1 MNGTLLDMI
10 REKFF
15 SPENRSINGAIDKDE
30 YKKQKEV
37 QVNFDF
43 IRKSEGFE
51 TEGYVPRSGEQ
62 VLDSSGVTIGTG
74 LDLGT
79 KNMDYFKDFE
89 NQETLKKMEAY
100 FGMQGQEAYDFEQA
114 NPLSLSEEET
124 KALDNFVKGRELE
137 SIENSFLALTGK
149 ELSSMPPR
157 LQTVIADLQFQYG
170 SNYNRTP
177 KFREII
183 KDIAEDPQDA
193 QSYMPL
199 MNELRDFGD
208 KYDTRRE
215 READLIQGLYFDLMP
230 SAKDLLR
237 DDSTGINQTL
247 EYYGEWED

>member
-1 MNGTLLDMI
+1 MIRGTLLDMI
-10 REKFF
+10 RERFF
-15 SPENRSINGAIDKDE
+15 SPENRSINGAINKEE
-30 YKKQKEV
+30 YKKQKEL
-37 QVNFDF
+37 QVNMEFL
-43 IRKSEGFE
+43 RMSEGFE

-89 NQETLKKMEAY
+89 NKETLKKMEAY
-100 FGMQGQEAYDFEQA
+100 FGMKGQAAYDFEQE
-114 NPLSLSEEET
+114 NPLSLTREEAVEV
-124 KALDNFVKGRELE
+124 DNFVKGRELE

-199 MNELRDFGD
+199 MSELRDFGD

-215 READLIQGLYFDLMP
+215 READLIQGLFFDLMP
-230 SAKDLLR
+230 SAKDLLK
-237 DDSTGINQTL
+237 DESTGINQTL
-247 EYYGEWED
+247 EYYGE

>member
-1 MNGTLLDMI
+1 MIRGTLLDMI
-10 REKFF
+10 RERFF
-15 SPENRSINGAIDKDE
+15 SPENRSINGAIDKEE
-30 YKKQKEV
+30 YKRQKEV

-89 NQETLKKMEAY
+89 NKETLKMEAY

-114 NPLSLSEEET
+114 NPLSLTEEET

-177 KFREII
+177 KFRDII

-199 MNELRDFGD
+199 MNELETLVTSMTQEE
-208 KYDTRRE
+208 KE
-215 READLIQGLYFDLMP
+215 
-230 SAKDLLR
+230 K
-237 DDSTGINQTL
+237 QT
-247 EYYGEWED
+247 

>member
-1 MNGTLLDMI
+1 MNGTLLSMI

-30 YKKQKEV
+30 YKKQKEL
-37 QVNFDF
+37 QVNMEFL
-43 IRKSEGFE
+43 RMSEGFE

-89 NQETLKKMEAY
+89 NKETLKKMEAY
-100 FGMQGQEAYDFEQA
+100 FGMQGLAAYNFEQE
-114 NPLSLSEEET
+114 NPLSLTREEAVEV
-124 KALDNFVKGRELE
+124 DNYVKGRELE

-199 MNELRDFGD
+199 MSELRDFGD
-208 KYDTRRE
+208 KYDTRRN

-247 EYYGEWED
+247 EYYGE

>member
-30 YKKQKEV
+30 YKKQKEL
-37 QVNFDF
+37 QVNMEFL
-43 IRKSEGFE
+43 RMSEGFE

-79 KNMDYFKDFE
+79 KNMDYYKYFE
-89 NQETLKKMEAY
+89 NKETLKKMEAY
-100 FGMQGQEAYDFEQA
+100 FGMKGQAAYDFEQE
-114 NPLSLSEEET
+114 NPLSLTREEAVEV
-124 KALDNFVKGRELE
+124 DNFVKGRELE

-247 EYYGEWED
+247 EYYGE

>member
-1 MNGTLLDMI
+1 MIRGTLLDMI

-30 YKKQKEV
+30 YKKQKEL
-37 QVNFDF
+37 QVNMEFL
-43 IRKSEGFE
+43 RKSEGFE

-89 NQETLKKMEAY
+89 NKETLKKMEAY

-114 NPLSLSEEET
+114 NPLSLTREEAIE
-124 KALDNFVKGRELE
+124 LDNFVKGRELG

-177 KFREII
+177 KFRDII

-215 READLIQGLYFDLMP
+215 READLIQELYLNLLP

-237 DDSTGINQTL
+237 DDSTGTNSTL
-247 EYYGEWED
+247 EYRP

>member
-30 YKKQKEV
+30 YKKQKEL
-37 QVNFDF
+37 QVNMEFL
-43 IRKSEGFE
+43 RKSEGFE

-89 NQETLKKMEAY
+89 NKETLKKMEAY

-177 KFREII
+177 KFRDII

-215 READLIQGLYFDLMP
+215 READLIQELYLNLLP

-237 DDSTGINQTL
+237 DESTGEMQTL
-247 EYYGEWED
+247 EYYGE

>member
-10 REKFF
+10 RERFF

-30 YKKQKEV
+30 YKKQKEL
-37 QVNFDF
+37 QVNMEFL
-43 IRKSEGFE
+43 RMSEGFE

-79 KNMDYFKDFE
+79 KNIDYFKDFE
-89 NQETLKKMEAY
+89 NKETLKKMEAY
-100 FGMQGQEAYDFEQA
+100 FGMQGQEAYDFEQE
-114 NPLSLSEEET
+114 NPLSLTREEAVEV
-124 KALDNFVKGRELE
+124 DNFVKGRELE

-199 MNELRDFGD
+199 MSELRDFGD
-208 KYDTRRE
+208 KYDTRRN

-230 SAKDLLR
+230 RAKDLLR

-247 EYYGEWED
+247 EYYGE

>member
-10 REKFF
+10 RERFF
-15 SPENRSINGAIDKDE
+15 SPENRSINGAIDQEE
-30 YKKQKEV
+30 YKRQKEV

-79 KNMDYFKDFE
+79 KNIDYFKDFE
-89 NQETLKKMEAY
+89 NKETLKKMEAY

-177 KFREII
+177 KFRDII

-193 QSYMPL
+193 KSYMPL

-208 KYDTRRE
+208 KYDTRRD
-215 READLIQGLYFDLMP
+215 READLIQELYMNLLP
-230 SAKDLLR
+230 SAKDLMT
-237 DDSTGINQTL
+237 DTSTGEMKTL
-247 EYYGEWED
+247 EYYGE

>member
-10 REKFF
+10 RERFF

-30 YKKQKEV
+30 YKKQKEL
-37 QVNFDF
+37 QVNMEFL
-43 IRKSEGFE
+43 RMSEGFE

-79 KNMDYFKDFE
+79 KNIDYFKDFE
-89 NQETLKKMEAY
+89 NKETLKKMEAY
-100 FGMQGQEAYDFEQA
+100 FGMQGQEAYDFEQE
-114 NPLSLSEEET
+114 NPLSLTREEAVEV
-124 KALDNFVKGRELE
+124 DNFVKGRELE

-199 MNELRDFGD
+199 MSELRDFGD
-208 KYDTRRE
+208 KYDTRRN
-215 READLIQGLYFDLMP
+215 READLIQELYMNLLP

-237 DDSTGINQTL
+237 DDSTGVNQTL
-247 EYYGEWED
+247 QYYGE

>member
-1 MNGTLLDMI
+1 MIRGTLLDMI

-30 YKKQKEV
+30 YKKQKEL
-37 QVNFDF
+37 QVNMEFL
-43 IRKSEGFE
+43 RKSEGFE

-89 NQETLKKMEAY
+89 NKETLKKMEAY
-100 FGMQGQEAYDFEQA
+100 FGMQGQEAIE
-114 NPLSLSEEET
+114 
-124 KALDNFVKGRELE
+124 LDNFVKGRELG

-177 KFREII
+177 KFRDII

-215 READLIQGLYFDLMP
+215 READLIQELYLNLLP

-237 DDSTGINQTL
+237 DESTGEMQTL
-247 EYYGEWED
+247 EYYGE

>member
-1 MNGTLLDMI
+1 MIRGTLLDMI

-15 SPENRSINGAIDKDE
+15 SPENRSINGAIDQEE
-30 YKKQKEV
+30 YKRQKEV

-79 KNMDYFKDFE
+79 KNMNYFKDFE
-89 NQETLKKMEAY
+89 NKETLKKMEAY
-100 FGMQGQEAYDFEQA
+100 FGMKGQAAYDFEQA

-193 QSYMPL
+193 DSYIPL

-208 KYDTRRE
+208 KYDTRRN
-215 READLIQGLYFDLMP
+215 READLIQELYMNMLP
-230 SAKDLLR
+230 PASSL
-237 DDSTGINQTL
+237 INETFQDEMKTM
-247 EYYGEWED
+247 EYRGE

>member
-30 YKKQKEV
+30 YKKQKEL
-37 QVNFDF
+37 QVNMEFL
-43 IRKSEGFE
+43 RMSEGFE

-89 NQETLKKMEAY
+89 NKETLKKMEAY
-100 FGMQGQEAYDFEQA
+100 FGMQGQEAYDFEQE
-114 NPLSLSEEET
+114 NPLSLTREEAVEV
-124 KALDNFVKGRELE
+124 DNFVKGRELE

-247 EYYGEWED
+247 EYYGE

>member
-10 REKFF
+10 RERFF

-30 YKKQKEV
+30 YKKQKEL
-37 QVNFDF
+37 QVNMEFL
-43 IRKSEGFE
+43 RMSEGFE

-62 VLDSSGVTIGTG
+62 VLDSSGVTIGPG

-79 KNMDYFKDFE
+79 KNIDYFKDFE
-89 NQETLKKMEAY
+89 NKETLKKMEAY
-100 FGMQGQEAYDFEQA
+100 FGMQGQEAYDFEQE
-114 NPLSLSEEET
+114 NPLSLTREEAVEV
-124 KALDNFVKGRELE
+124 DNFVKGRELE

-199 MNELRDFGD
+199 MSELRDFGD
-208 KYDTRRE
+208 KYDTRRN
-215 READLIQGLYFDLMP
+215 READLIQELYMNLLP

-237 DDSTGINQTL
+237 DDSTGVNQTL
-247 EYYGEWED
+247 QYYGE

>member
-30 YKKQKEV
+30 YKKQKEL
-37 QVNFDF
+37 QVNMEFL
-43 IRKSEGFE
+43 RMSEGFE

-89 NQETLKKMEAY
+89 NKETLKKMEAY
-100 FGMQGQEAYDFEQA
+100 FGMKGQAAYDFEQE
-114 NPLSLSEEET
+114 NPLSLTREEAVEV
-124 KALDNFVKGRELE
+124 DNFVKGRELE

-208 KYDTRRE
+208 KYATRRE

-247 EYYGEWED
+247 EYYGE

>member
-1 MNGTLLDMI
+1 MIRGTLLDMI

-15 SPENRSINGAIDKDE
+15 SPENRSINGAIDQAE
-30 YKKQKEV
+30 YKKQKEL
-37 QVNFDF
+37 QVNMEFL
-43 IRKSEGFE
+43 RMNEGFE

-79 KNMDYFKDFE
+79 KNMNYFKDFE
-89 NQETLKKMEAY
+89 NKETLKKMEAY
-100 FGMQGQEAYDFEQA
+100 FGMKGQAAYDFEQE

-177 KFREII
+177 KFRDII

-199 MNELRDFGD
+199 MSELRDFGD
-208 KYDTRRE
+208 KYDTRRN
-215 READLIQGLYFDLMP
+215 READLIQELYLNLLP

-237 DDSTGINQTL
+237 DESTGEMQTL
-247 EYYGEWED
+247 EYYGE

>member
-1 MNGTLLDMI
+1 MIRGTLLDMI

-15 SPENRSINGAIDKDE
+15 SPENRSINGAIDQEE
-30 YKKQKEV
+30 YKKQKEL
-37 QVNFDF
+37 QVNMEFL
-43 IRKSEGFE
+43 RKSEGFE

-89 NQETLKKMEAY
+89 NKETLKKMEAY

-177 KFREII
+177 KFRDII

-215 READLIQGLYFDLMP
+215 READLIQELYLNLLP

-237 DDSTGINQTL
+237 DESTGEMQTL
-247 EYYGEWED
+247 EYYGE

>member
-1 MNGTLLDMI
+1 MIRGTLLDMI

-30 YKKQKEV
+30 YKKQKEL
-37 QVNFDF
+37 QVNMEFL
-43 IRKSEGFE
+43 RKSEGFE

-89 NQETLKKMEAY
+89 NKETLKKMEAY

-114 NPLSLSEEET
+114 NPLSLTREEAIE
-124 KALDNFVKGRELE
+124 LDNFVKGRELG

-177 KFREII
+177 KFRDII

-215 READLIQGLYFDLMP
+215 READLIQELYLNLLP
-230 SAKDLLR
+230 TAKDLLR
-237 DDSTGINQTL
+237 DDSTGTNSTL
-247 EYYGEWED
+247 EYRP

>member
-30 YKKQKEV
+30 YKKQKEL
-37 QVNFDF
+37 QVNMEFL
-43 IRKSEGFE
+43 RMSEGFE

-89 NQETLKKMEAY
+89 NKETLKKMEAY
-100 FGMQGQEAYDFEQA
+100 FGMQGQEAYDFEQE
-114 NPLSLSEEET
+114 NPLSLTREEAVEV
-124 KALDNFVKGRELE
+124 DNFVKGRELE

-199 MNELRDFGD
+199 MSELRDFGD
-208 KYDTRRE
+208 KYDTRRN

-247 EYYGEWED
+247 EYYGE

>member
-10 REKFF
+10 RERFF

-30 YKKQKEV
+30 YKKQKEL
-37 QVNFDF
+37 QVNMEFL
-43 IRKSEGFE
+43 RMSEGFE

-79 KNMDYFKDFE
+79 KNIDYFKDFE
-89 NQETLKKMEAY
+89 NKETLKKMEAY
-100 FGMQGQEAYDFEQA
+100 FGMQGQEAYDFEQE
-114 NPLSLSEEET
+114 NPLSLTREEAVEV
-124 KALDNFVKGRELE
+124 DNFVKGRELE

-199 MNELRDFGD
+199 MSELRDFGD
-208 KYDTRRE
+208 KYDTRRN
-215 READLIQGLYFDLMP
+215 READLIQELYMNLLP
-230 SAKDLLR
+230 SAKDVLR
-237 DDSTGINQTL
+237 DDSTGVNQTL
-247 EYYGEWED
+247 QYYGE

>member
-1 MNGTLLDMI
+1 MI

-15 SPENRSINGAIDKDE
+15 SPENRSINGAIDKEE
-30 YKKQKEV
+30 YKRQKEV

-89 NQETLKKMEAY
+89 NKETLKKMEAY
-100 FGMQGQEAYDFEQA
+100 FGMQGQEAYDFEQE
-114 NPLSLSEEET
+114 NPLSLTREEAVEV
-124 KALDNFVKGRELE
+124 DNYVKGRELE

-199 MNELRDFGD
+199 MSELRDFGD
-208 KYDTRRE
+208 KYDTRRN

-247 EYYGEWED
+247 EYYGE

>member
-1 MNGTLLDMI
+1 MIRGTLLDMI

-30 YKKQKEV
+30 YKKQKEL
-37 QVNFDF
+37 QVNMEFL
-43 IRKSEGFE
+43 RMSEGFE

-89 NQETLKKMEAY
+89 NKETLKKMEAY
-100 FGMQGQEAYDFEQA
+100 FGMQGLAAYNFEQE
-114 NPLSLSEEET
+114 NPLSLTREEAVEV
-124 KALDNFVKGRELE
+124 DNYVKGRELE

-199 MNELRDFGD
+199 MSELRDFGD
-208 KYDTRRE
+208 KYDTRRN

-247 EYYGEWED
+247 EYYGE

>member
-1 MNGTLLDMI
+1 MIRGTLLDMI

-30 YKKQKEV
+30 YKKQKEL
-37 QVNFDF
+37 QVNMEFL
-43 IRKSEGFE
+43 RMSEGFE

-89 NQETLKKMEAY
+89 NKETLKKMEAY
-100 FGMQGQEAYDFEQA
+100 FGMKGQAAYDFEQE
-114 NPLSLSEEET
+114 NPLSLTREEAVEV
-124 KALDNFVKGRELE
+124 DNFVKGRELE

-247 EYYGEWED
+247 EYYGE

>member
-1 MNGTLLDMI
+1 MIRGTLLDMI

-30 YKKQKEV
+30 YKKQKEL
-37 QVNFDF
+37 QVNMEFL
-43 IRKSEGFE
+43 RMSEGFE

-89 NQETLKKMEAY
+89 NKETLKKMEAY
-100 FGMQGQEAYDFEQA
+100 FGMQGLAAYNFEQE
-114 NPLSLSEEET
+114 NPLSLTREEAVEV
-124 KALDNFVKGRELE
+124 DNYVKGRELE

-177 KFREII
+177 KFRDII

-199 MNELRDFGD
+199 MSELRDFGD

-215 READLIQGLYFDLMP
+215 READLIQELYLNLLP

-237 DDSTGINQTL
+237 DESTGEMQTL
-247 EYYGEWED
+247 EYYGE

>member
-1 MNGTLLDMI
+1 MIRGTLLDMI

-15 SPENRSINGAIDKDE
+15 SPENRSINGAIDQEE
-30 YKKQKEV
+30 YKRQKEV

-89 NQETLKKMEAY
+89 NKETLKKMEAY
-100 FGMQGQEAYDFEQA
+100 FGMKGQAAYDFEQA

-193 QSYMPL
+193 DSYIPL

-208 KYDTRRE
+208 KYDTRRN
-215 READLIQGLYFDLMP
+215 READLIQELYMNMLP
-230 SAKDLLR
+230 PASSL
-237 DDSTGINQTL
+237 INETFQDEMKTM
-247 EYYGEWED
+247 EYRGE

>member
-1 MNGTLLDMI
+1 MIRGTLLDMI

-15 SPENRSINGAIDKDE
+15 SPENRSINGAIDKEE
-30 YKKQKEV
+30 YKRQKEV

-89 NQETLKKMEAY
+89 NKETLKKMEAY
-100 FGMQGQEAYDFEQA
+100 FGMQGQEAYDFEQE
-114 NPLSLSEEET
+114 NPLSLTKEEAVEV
-124 KALDNFVKGRELE
+124 DNYVKGRELE

-208 KYDTRRE
+208 KYDTRRN
-215 READLIQGLYFDLMP
+215 READLIQELYLNLLP

-237 DDSTGINQTL
+237 DESTGEMQTL
-247 EYYGEWED
+247 EYYGE

>member
-30 YKKQKEV
+30 YKKQKEL
-37 QVNFDF
+37 QVNMEFL
-43 IRKSEGFE
+43 RMSEGFE

-89 NQETLKKMEAY
+89 NKETLKKMEAY
-100 FGMQGQEAYDFEQA
+100 FGMKGQAAYDFEQE
-114 NPLSLSEEET
+114 NPLSLTREEAVEV
-124 KALDNFVKGRELE
+124 DNFVKGRELE

-199 MNELRDFGD
+199 MKELRDFGD

-215 READLIQGLYFDLMP
+215 READLIQGLFFDLMP
-230 SAKDLLR
+230 SAKDLLK
-237 DDSTGINQTL
+237 DESTGINQTL
-247 EYYGEWED
+247 EYYGE

>member
-30 YKKQKEV
+30 YKKQKEL
-37 QVNFDF
+37 QVNMEFL
-43 IRKSEGFE
+43 RMSEGFE

-89 NQETLKKMEAY
+89 NKETLKKMEAY
-100 FGMQGQEAYDFEQA
+100 FGMKGQAAYDFEQE
-114 NPLSLSEEET
+114 NPLSLTREEAVEV
-124 KALDNFVKGRELE
+124 DNFVKGRELE

-215 READLIQGLYFDLMP
+215 READLIQGL
-230 SAKDLLR
+230 
-237 DDSTGINQTL
+237 
-247 EYYGEWED
+247 

>member
-1 MNGTLLDMI
+1 MI

-30 YKKQKEV
+30 YKKQKEL
-37 QVNFDF
+37 QVNMEFL
-43 IRKSEGFE
+43 RMSEGFE

-89 NQETLKKMEAY
+89 NKETLKKMEAY
-100 FGMQGQEAYDFEQA
+100 FGMQGLAAYNFEQE
-114 NPLSLSEEET
+114 NPLSLTREEAVEV
-124 KALDNFVKGRELE
+124 DNYVKGRELE

-199 MNELRDFGD
+199 MSELRDFGD
-208 KYDTRRE
+208 KYDTRRN

-247 EYYGEWED
+247 EYYGE

>member
-1 MNGTLLDMI
+1 MIRGTLLDMI
-10 REKFF
+10 RERFF

-30 YKKQKEV
+30 YKKQKEL
-37 QVNFDF
+37 QVNMEFL
-43 IRKSEGFE
+43 RMSEGFE

-89 NQETLKKMEAY
+89 NKETLKKMEAY
-100 FGMQGQEAYDFEQA
+100 FGMQGLAAYNFEQE
-114 NPLSLSEEET
+114 NPLSLTREEAVEV
-124 KALDNFVKGRELE
+124 DNYVKGRELE

-199 MNELRDFGD
+199 MSELRDFGD
-208 KYDTRRE
+208 KYDTRRN

-247 EYYGEWED
+247 EYYGE

>member
-1 MNGTLLDMI
+1 MIRGTLLDMI
-10 REKFF
+10 RERFF
-15 SPENRSINGAIDKDE
+15 SPENRSINGAIDKEE
-30 YKKQKEV
+30 YKRQKEV

-89 NQETLKKMEAY
+89 NKETLKKMEAY

-193 QSYMPL
+193 QSYTPL

-230 SAKDLLR
+230 SAKDLMI
-237 DDSTGINQTL
+237 DTSTGKNKTL
-247 EYYGEWED
+247 EYYGE

>member
-1 MNGTLLDMI
+1 MIRGTLLDMI

-30 YKKQKEV
+30 YKKQKEL
-37 QVNFDF
+37 QVNMEFL
-43 IRKSEGFE
+43 RKSEGFE

-89 NQETLKKMEAY
+89 NKETLKKMEAY

-114 NPLSLSEEET
+114 NPLSLTREEAIE
-124 KALDNFVKGRELE
+124 LDNFVKGRELG
-137 SIENSFLALTGK
+137 SIEDSFLALTGK

-177 KFREII
+177 KFRDII

-215 READLIQGLYFDLMP
+215 READLIQELYLNLLP

-237 DDSTGINQTL
+237 DDSTGTNSTL
-247 EYYGEWED
+247 EYRP

>member
-15 SPENRSINGAIDKDE
+15 SPENRSINGAIDKEE
-30 YKKQKEV
+30 YKRQKEV

-89 NQETLKKMEAY
+89 NKETLKKMEAY

-177 KFREII
+177 KFRDII

-193 QSYMPL
+193 ESYMPL
-199 MNELRDFGD
+199 MSELRDFGD
-208 KYDTRRE
+208 KYDTRRN
-215 READLIQGLYFDLMP
+215 READLIQELYLNLLP

-237 DDSTGINQTL
+237 DESTGEMQTL
-247 EYYGEWED
+247 EYYGE

>member
-1 MNGTLLDMI
+1 MIRGTLLDMI

-15 SPENRSINGAIDKDE
+15 SPENRSINGAIDQEE
-30 YKKQKEV
+30 YKRQKEV

-89 NQETLKKMEAY
+89 NKETLKKMEAY

-193 QSYMPL
+193 DSYIPL

-208 KYDTRRE
+208 KYDTRRN
-215 READLIQGLYFDLMP
+215 READLIQELYMNMLP
-230 SAKDLLR
+230 PASSL
-237 DDSTGINQTL
+237 INETFQDEMKTM
-247 EYYGEWED
+247 EYRGE

>member
-1 MNGTLLDMI
+1 MIRGTLLDMI

-15 SPENRSINGAIDKDE
+15 SPENRSINGAIDQEE
-30 YKKQKEV
+30 YRRQKEV

-89 NQETLKKMEAY
+89 NKETLKKMEAY
-100 FGMQGQEAYDFEQA
+100 FGMKGQAAYDFEQA

-193 QSYMPL
+193 DSYIPL

-208 KYDTRRE
+208 KYDTRRN
-215 READLIQGLYFDLMP
+215 READLIQELYMNMLP
-230 SAKDLLR
+230 PASSL
-237 DDSTGINQTL
+237 INETFQDEMKTM
-247 EYYGEWED
+247 EYRGE

>member
-15 SPENRSINGAIDKDE
+15 SPENRSINGAIDKEE
-30 YKKQKEV
+30 YKRQKEV

-89 NQETLKKMEAY
+89 NKETLKKMEAY

-137 SIENSFLALTGK
+137 SIENSFLSLTGK

-208 KYDTRRE
+208 KYDTRRN
-215 READLIQGLYFDLMP
+215 READLIQELYLNLLP

-237 DDSTGINQTL
+237 DESTGEMQTL
-247 EYYGEWED
+247 EYYGE

>member
-15 SPENRSINGAIDKDE
+15 SPENRSINGAIDKEE
-30 YKKQKEV
+30 YKRQKEV

-89 NQETLKKMEAY
+89 NKETLKKMEAY

-177 KFREII
+177 KFRDII

-199 MNELRDFGD
+199 MSELRDFGD
-208 KYDTRRE
+208 KYDTRRK
-215 READLIQGLYFDLMP
+215 READLIQELYLNLLP

-237 DDSTGINQTL
+237 DESTGEMQTL
-247 EYYGEWED
+247 EYYGE

>member
-1 MNGTLLDMI
+1 MNGRLLDMI
-10 REKFF
+10 RERFF
-15 SPENRSINGAIDKDE
+15 SPENRSINGAIDQEE
-30 YKKQKEV
+30 YKRQKEV

-79 KNMDYFKDFE
+79 KNIDYFKDFE
-89 NQETLKKMEAY
+89 NKETLKKMEAY

-177 KFREII
+177 KFRDII

-193 QSYMPL
+193 KSYMPL

-208 KYDTRRE
+208 KYDTRRD
-215 READLIQGLYFDLMP
+215 READLIQELYMNLLP
-230 SAKDLLR
+230 SAKDLMT
-237 DDSTGINQTL
+237 DTSTGEMKTL
-247 EYYGEWED
+247 EYYGE

>member
-1 MNGTLLDMI
+1 MIRGTLLDMI
-10 REKFF
+10 RERFF
-15 SPENRSINGAIDKDE
+15 SPENRSINGAIDKEE
-30 YKKQKEV
+30 YKRQKEV

-89 NQETLKKMEAY
+89 NKETLKKMEAY
-100 FGMQGQEAYDFEQA
+100 FGMQGQEAYDFEQT
-114 NPLSLSEEET
+114 NPLSLTREEAIE
-124 KALDNFVKGRELE
+124 LDNFVKGRELG
-137 SIENSFLALTGK
+137 SIEDSFLALTGK

-177 KFREII
+177 KFRDII

-215 READLIQGLYFDLMP
+215 READLIQELYLNLLP

-237 DDSTGINQTL
+237 DESTGEMQTL
-247 EYYGEWED
+247 EYYGE